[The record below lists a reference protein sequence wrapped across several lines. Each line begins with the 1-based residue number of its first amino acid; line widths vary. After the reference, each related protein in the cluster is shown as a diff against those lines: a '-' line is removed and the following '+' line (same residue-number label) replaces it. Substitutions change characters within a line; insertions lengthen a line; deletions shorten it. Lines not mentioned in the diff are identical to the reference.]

1 MCPGVCK
8 ERFQPAFTEYADGT
22 RQQQRRQQ
30 QRRHGD
36 RLRCY
41 DEFSA
46 APGVTEEQSL
56 VWTAEP
62 CTPLQSRALSRNN
75 QGSRLYLRSS
85 SLGWAPALSRRLL
98 APPLPCYTRPARHYF
113 TCPPPTP
120 RPPLLHSMQSISQS
134 CGLSSMNACVVAP

>member
-8 ERFQPAFTEYADGT
+8 ERFQPAFTEYADGM
-22 RQQQRRQQ
+22 RQRQQQ

-113 TCPPPTP
+113 TCPP
-120 RPPLLHSMQSISQS
+120 RPPGPCFCIQCKAL
-134 CGLSSMNACVVAP
+134 AKVAVSPL